1 MTTTPPNRQ
10 QRATDH
16 PARLAAGPHRA
27 AQRAGARRNRPNR
40 ARRALSGPVMALG
53 SSAADLTSPSAK
65 LAQTV
70 KASPTGPS
78 AAGRA
83 AVALTGR
90 AGVANHATN
99 PALPSIHYPMT
110 TPGTG
115 CELHAQISEKDSDTR
130 QARAYAGVPGRV
142 RLPIQPPTLTGERN
156 ALLPTARTGRPSRAA
171 HLPLARRRAR
181 LRTPGPAAA
190 TARQAHPSRLPRRRS
205 RRPPVAQGRSV
216 ARPTATAL
224 RWRTLY
230 LQCCTLSTS
239 RR

>member
-40 ARRALSGPVMALG
+40 ARRALSGPVTALG

-130 QARAYAGVPGRV
+130 HVGKTACPTT
-142 RLPIQPPTLTGERN
+142 LP
-156 ALLPTARTGRPSRAA
+156 ATAPCNDASPS
-171 HLPLARRRAR
+171 PSPRRRA
-181 LRTPGPAAA
+181 PGPTSLPPSGWLAPLSPEGRPAGPSA
-190 TARQAHPSRLPRRRS
+190 KRLTARRHPLSRPGVDTGRLLP
-205 RRPPVAQGRSV
+205 
-216 ARPTATAL
+216 AL
-224 RWRTLY
+224 VPAAERISASLDSHVRFGD
-230 LQCCTLSTS
+230 
-239 RR
+239 

>member
-40 ARRALSGPVMALG
+40 ARRALSGPVTALG
-53 SSAADLTSPSAK
+53 SSAADLTSPSTK

-130 QARAYAGVPGRV
+130 HVATDGRLDRLGGGVGRDLGELGQPGAFLRRA
-142 RLPIQPPTLTGERN
+142 
-156 ALLPTARTGRPSRAA
+156 ALLA
-171 HLPLARRRAR
+171 LPCGVSEPLIE
-181 LRTPGPAAA
+181 
-190 TARQAHPSRLPRRRS
+190 
-205 RRPPVAQGRSV
+205 
-216 ARPTATAL
+216 RPTFSHQA
-224 RWRTLY
+224 
-230 LQCCTLSTS
+230 
-239 RR
+239 